1 LEKSFE
7 NTGDELESIKRFEQM
22 MENNCPEYLEV
33 AIYLNV
39 ISHYQQERKFDQAQ
53 KACELGLELH
63 PFSLEL
69 KLLYSTVLLESGQFE
84 ISLKVIEEILT
95 IQPTDIEYLSVKAE
109 LFLFLDRNQEALD
122 LYLHILP
129 LSDDKAHTYYQLS
142 EAAQGIGNHELAITY
157 LLKTL
162 RLNPNNED
170 AMFELYH
177 SYDVLNKLD
186 ECIIQLNKF
195 IDENPY
201 SKHTWYNL
209 GILYDRKEDYE
220 KAIDCYEF
228 AVAIDEDYS
237 SAFFNM
243 GSACMV
249 LKDFEKAVIQFKY
262 ALEIEDHKDPYL
274 LQSIGHCYFEL
285 DNYSLAL
292 KNYHKG
298 IKIEPLLHESWYGVG
313 LILEEQ
319 EKWLEAVHFFSKAHE
334 IDELL
339 PKYIKALAQTEYQ
352 LGNIVSSLEYFEK
365 AISIDRND
373 INIWIS
379 WSFVYHEQGDNEHA
393 IQIIL
398 DALEDLPDEA
408 ELFYRL
414 ACYLI
419 TKGNLKEAFIYLE
432 NALILNYE
440 LHTVLFEFFQDLE
453 TQKALV
459 KIIDQYRKN

>member
-1 LEKSFE
+1 MVQNDSH
-7 NTGDELESIKRFEQM
+7 
-22 MENNCPEYLEV
+22 EYLEV
-33 AIYLNV
+33 GIYINI
-39 ISHYQQERKFDQAQ
+39 ISHYQSKGNLDNAIRASEIG
-53 KACELGLELH
+53 LGLH

-69 KLLYSTVLLESGQFE
+69 KLLYSNVLLESGSFE
-84 ISLKVIEEILT
+84 LSLAIIEEILI

-109 LFLFLDRNQEALD
+109 LFILLGRNQEALD

-129 LSDDKAHTYYQLS
+129 FSDEKAHIFYQLS
-142 EAAQGIGNHELAITY
+142 EAAQGIDNHELAIVY

-162 RLNPNNED
+162 ELNPTNEE

-186 ECIIQLNKF
+186 DCISQLEKF
-195 IDENPY
+195 INDNPY
-201 SKHTWYNL
+201 SKHAWYNL
-209 GILYDRKEDYE
+209 GILYDRQEKYE

-228 AVAIDEDYS
+228 AVAIDDKYS

-243 GSACMV
+243 GSAWMV
-249 LKDFEKAVIQFKY
+249 LKSFDKAVEQFIY
-262 ALEIEDHKDPYL
+262 VFEIEEHKDPYL

-285 DNYSLAL
+285 NNYSLAL

-313 LILEEQ
+313 LILEKQ
-319 EKWLEAVHFFSKAHE
+319 EKWLEAVHFFGKAHQ
-334 IDELL
+334 IQDKF

-352 LGNIVSSLEYFEK
+352 LGNIVSSIQYFEK
-365 AISIDRND
+365 AITIDTKD
-373 INIWIS
+373 TNIWIA
-379 WSFVYHEQGDNEHA
+379 WSYVYHEQGETEHA
-393 IQIIL
+393 TKIIL
-398 DALEDLPDEA
+398 DALEELPDEP

-432 NALILNYE
+432 NALILNFE
-440 LHTVLFEFFQDLE
+440 LHTVLFDFFQDLE

-459 KIIDQYRKN
+459 RIIDQHRKD